1 MDPHA
6 ALKLCGEYQSFCR
19 NMSSVVSQQQAFLST
34 RMKAKEGHALE
45 ASRALQ
51 KHLQDVKQFEL
62 MFKEVEKIYL
72 QINTTKQL
80 LMQVITNAEEACS
93 KLPQMYQLAPIRS
106 FVIDRSQNPAQK
118 NESTR
123 DGDDTP
129 GASNANEVLCQSPT
143 PYDCPQHPGP
153 YSVL

>member
-1 MDPHA
+1 
-6 ALKLCGEYQSFCR
+6 
-19 NMSSVVSQQQAFLST
+19 
-34 RMKAKEGHALE
+34 MKAKEGHALE

-62 MFKEVEKIYL
+62 MFKEGTLPPTHLSTRSASRDDILHIPFVVAVVEKIYL

-106 FVIDRSQNPAQK
+106 FVIVWS
-118 NESTR
+118 
-123 DGDDTP
+123 
-129 GASNANEVLCQSPT
+129 LC
-143 PYDCPQHPGP
+143 
-153 YSVL
+153 L